1 MVAGTALSNVSL
13 TSVANAYPIAT
24 PISLVT
30 VDNNPFYAVNRI
42 QFIQDPVFNPSSTYQ
57 FIRRFKIQA
66 SASSSLSRLRD
77 LIWFPV
83 VKINAGPTSS
93 SASLTGD
100 ASARVK
106 VQALADSSSELV
118 AFSAGVVTLVRGAAS
133 SNPELDGNAVGSVNV
148 FAQAEGILEL
158 SVSGSARVS
167 LLRGF
172 ASGSAELTSTA
183 SGGSTVL
190 GTAEAVSELIGA
202 SEAFAIIFATSSSE
216 SELESEAEALIIVS
230 AIASSDSG
238 LEGESIAAVDVS
250 GIAESNSELEGQSF
264 GTLKITNSIAES
276 EAELES
282 FSFAEIS
289 LVRATAESEA
299 ELISTSNANI
309 SVYRENAS
317 SEFELITTAVG
328 NISLI
333 RESASSQIEL
343 QGISSAEIVT
353 APTAIDAISW
363 EEAFD
368 ASVLSLANYNSL
380 PNFGDP
386 THSPTAATADMGI
399 EFSTVA
405 NIPLQESYVTAGI
418 DQSTG
423 PLLPSGIGSNR
434 LNKAVNVTSD
444 MEFYILD
451 GSSATFVNLGASG
464 PVHFRWIT
472 TFPNNTGVGN
482 YNFRLFQ
489 TRGTNPFLNWAIGV
503 AAAENASVRSV
514 GVSSSYRPTNGV
526 NFTNEFGSASALLP
540 SINPGDWLLID
551 VVMRNNGGNAQFEV
565 MANGV
570 SSIFNSARPFS
581 GRLEVGSKYIAQPSV
596 STVDADFLFFGY
608 RLSDFT
614 LAEHNAELI
623 SLGL

>member
-13 TSVANAYPIAT
+13 TSVANAYPTAT

-42 QFIQDPVFNPSSTYQ
+42 QFTQDPVFNPSSTYQ

-66 SASSSLSRLRD
+66 SASSSSSRLKD

-83 VKINAGPTSS
+83 VKINAGPTFS
-93 SASLTGD
+93 SASLTGN
-100 ASARVK
+100 ASARIK
-106 VQALADSSSELV
+106 IQALADSSSELV
-118 AFSAGVVTLVRGAAS
+118 AFSAGVVTLVRGTAS
-133 SNPELDGNAVGSVNV
+133 SNLELNGNAVGSVNV
-148 FAQAEGILEL
+148 FAQAEGVLEL

-172 ASGSAELTSTA
+172 ASGSAELTSNA

-190 GTAEAVSELIGA
+190 GTAEAVSELTGV
-202 SEAFAIIFATSSSE
+202 SEAFAIISATSSGE
-216 SELESEAEALIIVS
+216 SELESEAEALIRVS
-230 AIASSDSG
+230 AIANSDSG

-276 EAELES
+276 GAELES

-289 LVRATAESEA
+289 LVRATAEGEA

-317 SEFELITTAVG
+317 SEFELVTTAVG

-333 RESASSQIEL
+333 RESASSETEL
-343 QGISSAEIVT
+343 SGICDAEVIT
-353 APTAIDAISW
+353 LSTAIDAISW

-368 ASVLSLANYNSL
+368 FSTLSVANYNSL

-386 THSPTAATADMGI
+386 AHSPTAATADIGI
-399 EFSTVA
+399 EFSQINTSSQEAFVA
-405 NIPLQESYVTAGI
+405 AGI
-418 DQSTG
+418 NQSTG
-423 PLLPSGIGSNR
+423 SLLSSGIGSNR
-434 LNKAVNVTSD
+434 INKAVNITSD
-444 MEFYILD
+444 MKFYILD
-451 GSSATFVNLGASG
+451 GGNTTFVNLGTSG

-472 TFPNNTGVGN
+472 TFPNNTATGN
-482 YNFRLFQ
+482 YSCDLFQ
-489 TRGTNPFLNWAIGV
+489 TRGAIPFLNWGV
-503 AAAENASVRSV
+503 RVRIAQTSSVRSADV
-514 GVSSSYRPTNGV
+514 LTSYRPTNGV
-526 NFTNEFGSASALLP
+526 NFTNEFGTASAVLP
-540 SINPGDWLLID
+540 SINPGDWILVDAII
-551 VVMRNNGGNAQFEV
+551 RNNNGNAQFEV
-565 MANGV
+565 IANGV
-570 SSIFNSARPFS
+570 SSIFNSARPFN
-581 GRLEVGSKYIAQPSV
+581 GRLEVGSKYIAQV
-596 STVDADFLFFGY
+596 SSFTVDANMIFFGY